1 MSTET
6 DTGGDSAE
14 VEESRQSSFASNGWT
29 VALFALVVAA
39 WATVATVLV
48 LRLDGRS
55 IDDIFIT
62 YRYAQN
68 LTLGNGFV
76 FNPGERLFAT
86 TAAGHGLLLAL
97 LHIVTRVPIHVLG
110 TATTGVALV
119 LLALILLFDCHRRGR
134 TIEAA
139 LGGTWMICC
148 SYLWLF
154 HGSEIPVALSLLAL
168 AALIV
173 VRWPL
178 TAGFCAGMAVWFRPE
193 SLLAIAIL
201 AALVWIEKK
210 RLPWRFGVSAG
221 AVVGTGAATAWW
233 WFGSILPVTLAA
245 KQAQAESAFRA
256 WSSGLDFWV
265 VAKAHFGTF
274 YAEPITTPLVAA
286 GFAGLI
292 LTLRVESR
300 PLRLLVFYG
309 IGLLISYPLLGVAYY
324 SWYVIPV
331 VIVILYGVVFLAVGI
346 GRFAGLKI
354 GNASLRAAT
363 TLFVTA
369 ALLYPVATTIVPQSV
384 RFYGHS
390 KVYSLRHLL
399 YSKAGIWLE
408 KHTEPDAEIGY
419 VEVGTIA
426 YWSKRPIRDYLALT
440 SPGSLDR
447 VVAGD
452 GVGAVLEHPADY
464 LIHHNRVGIMDRVFR
479 TPWFKENY
487 VKVRRFAL
495 PGGLE
500 ILRIYRRV
508 RPLENAE
515 PGKPAAPS
523 S

>member
-1 MSTET
+1 MNTRPQSGIESAHGDERRQMS
-6 DTGGDSAE
+6 
-14 VEESRQSSFASNGWT
+14 SRVAGRT
-29 VALFALVVAA
+29 VALFVVMIAI

-119 LLALILLFDCHRRGR
+119 LIALILLFDCHRQGR
-134 TIEAA
+134 TIEGA
-139 LGGTWMICC
+139 LGGTWMVCC

-154 HGSEIPVALSLLAL
+154 HGSEIPVALSMLAF
-168 AALIV
+168 AAVIV
-173 VRWPL
+173 VRWPVA
-178 TAGFCAGMAVWFRPE
+178 AGLCAGMAVWFRPE
-193 SLLAIAIL
+193 SLMAIAIL
-201 AALVWIEKK
+201 GALVWIERK
-210 RLPWRFGVSAG
+210 RAPWKFAVPAA
-221 AVVGTGAATAWW
+221 AVVSVGAAMAWW
-233 WFGSILPVTLAA
+233 WFGSVLPVTLAA

-256 WSSGLDFWV
+256 WSSGLDFWM
-265 VAKAHFGTF
+265 VAKTHFGK
-274 YAEPITTPLVAA
+274 YYSDPITTPLIAA
-286 GFAGLI
+286 GFVGLI
-292 LTLRVESR
+292 LVLRVNSR
-300 PLRLLVFYG
+300 TLRLLVLYG

-363 TLFVTA
+363 TLLVTA
-369 ALLYPVATTIVPQSV
+369 ALLCPVVAMVLPQSV
-384 RFYGHS
+384 GFYWHS
-390 KVYSLRHLL
+390 KVYSLRHQL
-399 YSKAGIWLE
+399 YSKAGIWLR
-408 KHTEPDAEIGY
+408 KNTAPDAEIGY

-426 YWSKRPIRDYLALT
+426 YWSKRPMRDYLALT
-440 SPGSLDR
+440 SSGSLDR

-464 LIHHNRVGIMDRVFR
+464 LIRHNRVGIMDRVFR

-500 ILRIYRRV
+500 FLRIYRRV
-508 RPLENAE
+508 RPPEDAE
-515 PGKPAAPS
+515 PGNPTTPS
-523 S
+523 G